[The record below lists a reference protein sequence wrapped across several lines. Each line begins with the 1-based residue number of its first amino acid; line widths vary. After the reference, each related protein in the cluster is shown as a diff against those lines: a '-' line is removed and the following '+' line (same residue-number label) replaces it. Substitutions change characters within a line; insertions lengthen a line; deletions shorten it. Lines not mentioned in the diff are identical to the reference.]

1 MCPTTSEEEGEER
14 GEEADARHVDEHQ
27 QGDLDGTADE
37 ASEGAA
43 RALEGE
49 FRPPRRGKS
58 QKGDGP

>member
-1 MCPTTSEEEGEER
+1 MAKKPTHGMWTNTNK
-14 GEEADARHVDEHQ
+14 
-27 QGDLDGTADE
+27 GDLDGTADE